1 METETGKR
9 RSRRRRKKKNGAA
22 MAICI
27 LLLGICLGGASWMA
41 VRFARSAPDNR
52 QEVTAETSRPIE
64 PQTIPEEGAET
75 FL

>member
-27 LLLGICLGGASWMA
+27 LLLCICLGGASWMA
-41 VRFARSAPDNR
+41 VRFARSAPDNL
-52 QEVTAETSRPIE
+52 QELTAESSLPIE
-64 PQTIPEEGAET
+64 PQTIP
-75 FL
+75 